1 MDVGNCT
8 IVQNEQKPKKKNVN
22 YVILVSKINLLTQYN
37 FMYTAA
43 IK

>member
-1 MDVGNCT
+1 MFNRVLTDKE
-8 IVQNEQKPKKKNVN
+8 I
-22 YVILVSKINLLTQYN
+22 VILVSKINLLTQYN